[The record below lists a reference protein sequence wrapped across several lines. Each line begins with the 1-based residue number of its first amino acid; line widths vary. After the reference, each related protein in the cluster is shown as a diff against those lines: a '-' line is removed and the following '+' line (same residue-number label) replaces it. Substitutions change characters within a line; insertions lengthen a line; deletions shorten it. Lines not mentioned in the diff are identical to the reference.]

1 MQYIHYLNDFT
12 LDINLTSR
20 TTGLDID
27 PSVIRSIKF
36 FTREGGRCYKCCFK
50 NNTLI
55 NNGTTITAVLN
66 GANLEP
72 GVLRY
77 VVEIEIPNE
86 IYPDSYKKILQEYV
100 SSVELVKGNGSTEDI
115 DVQVM
120 FGDTIDDK
128 FNSYDASILAIE
140 VQGTALSSA
149 LTGIQELNSV
159 QDVSINRIEEVI
171 STIDG
176 GTSGSIDRLDTSVNA
191 LSRDVSALNR
201 SVDTLSSEQETM
213 SQNLSNVTNKVND
226 ISTRFDGFET
236 VLAKK
241 ADVSLLGN
249 YYTTGETYT
258 KTEVDR
264 AIADAALDGQLPA
277 GVVVDADYVHTDNNY
292 TTEDKNKV
300 RDFDLTG
307 YPTNSSLVANYA
319 TKAEL
324 QNVDNNHPT
333 NASVNSTYLKKTEL
347 ADELT
352 DYVQNTSLVT
362 NYATKNDISEFV
374 TIQNVSFWT
383 SEEGFITDNDIS
395 AFATER
401 WVNENYCD
409 LENIDEIICNVVDNN
424 YTFQNKVIDVI
435 NTNTAVK
442 DIPDLST
449 NVLNVSTKLDRD
461 YLTAQSINRD
471 FVKNASLSDYT
482 LNSSLSAN
490 YTTKSEFNEVW
501 TTFVTAEQVD
511 ENYAKKDDVS
521 TFVTS
526 NDVSKYAEA
535 DLVNQQI
542 QALQNILK
550 SIQTETPELTY
561 DASTTTVTA
570 TGPETITMRV
580 DGDSV
585 VNPYT
590 FQDSGDMYHEVTATS
605 QAEYKAV
612 SDTASL
618 IVANFTTFYDS
629 SINYTLNSDKKT
641 VNLKAASPKYSGDVV
656 IPEYANH
663 ANASFKVVGIPNFT
677 FSSCAQLTDISIP
690 KTVTTIGD
698 NAIYSCGA
706 LASISIDSDNRYYDS
721 RDNCNAIIET
731 ATNTLKKGCNNSTI
745 PNSVTSIADSAFSG
759 TTITQM
765 SIPNSVTSIG
775 AYAFSGCSNLA
786 NLTLPN
792 SLITIGEQA
801 FSSCRAVT
809 NITIPNTVTTIGDS
823 AFQYCGL
830 VSINIPST
838 VTSIGQSVFYYCE
851 SLTSATLSSGIET
864 MSKGLFSGCTSLSSC
879 IIPNTVTTIG
889 DQVFSGCTALSSIV
903 IPNSVTSIGKMAFQN
918 TGLSTITIPNSVT
931 SIGDSAY
938 NGCTQ
943 PTSITIPASVTSI
956 GGFAFAG
963 CSAVTSITVNL
974 NNTTYDSRDNC
985 NAIIETATNK
995 MIAGCINSTIPS
1007 TVTEIAGSV
1016 FSGCTGL
1023 SSITIPDT
1031 VTTIGSSAFR
1041 GSGLTSI
1048 TIPNSVTRIE
1058 QLTFGFCNSLTTVV
1072 IGSGVTFI
1080 GQKAFQSSDAIQS
1093 MTILATTPP
1102 TLQSQAAALG
1112 SLGATSLKFPIY
1124 VPAESVSAYKTAF
1137 TGYKNRIQA
1146 IPES

>member
-86 IYPDSYKKILQEYV
+86 VYPDSYKKILQEYV
-100 SSVELVKGNGSTEDI
+100 SSIELVRGNGSTEDI
-115 DVQVM
+115 DIQVM

-128 FNSYDASILAIE
+128 FYSYDASILAIE
-140 VQGTALSSA
+140 VQGAALTSA

-159 QDVSINRIEEVI
+159 QDASINRIEGII

-176 GTSGSIDRLDTSVNA
+176 VTSGSIDRLDTSVNA
-191 LSRDVSALNR
+191 LSRDVSALNG
-201 SVDTLSSEQETM
+201 SVNTLTTEQETM
-213 SQNLSNVTNKVND
+213 SQNLSNVTNSVND
-226 ISTRFDGFET
+226 ISTRVDGFENA
-236 VLAKK
+236 LARK

-511 ENYAKKDDVS
+511 ENYAKIIDVS
-521 TFVTS
+521 NHLTS
-526 NDVSKYAEA
+526 NDVSVYATTSYV
-535 DLVNQQI
+535 DTQI
-542 QALQNILK
+542 GNIQNIL
-550 SIQTETPELTY
+550 QT
-561 DASTTTVTA
+561 
-570 TGPETITMRV
+570 I
-580 DGDSV
+580 
-585 VNPYT
+585 
-590 FQDSGDMYHEVTATS
+590 
-605 QAEYKAV
+605 
-612 SDTASL
+612 
-618 IVANFTTFYDS
+618 
-629 SINYTLNSDKKT
+629 
-641 VNLKAASPKYSGDVV
+641 
-656 IPEYANH
+656 
-663 ANASFKVVGIPNFT
+663 
-677 FSSCAQLTDISIP
+677 
-690 KTVTTIGD
+690 
-698 NAIYSCGA
+698 
-706 LASISIDSDNRYYDS
+706 
-721 RDNCNAIIET
+721 
-731 ATNTLKKGCNNSTI
+731 
-745 PNSVTSIADSAFSG
+745 
-759 TTITQM
+759 
-765 SIPNSVTSIG
+765 
-775 AYAFSGCSNLA
+775 
-786 NLTLPN
+786 
-792 SLITIGEQA
+792 
-801 FSSCRAVT
+801 
-809 NITIPNTVTTIGDS
+809 
-823 AFQYCGL
+823 
-830 VSINIPST
+830 
-838 VTSIGQSVFYYCE
+838 
-851 SLTSATLSSGIET
+851 
-864 MSKGLFSGCTSLSSC
+864 
-879 IIPNTVTTIG
+879 
-889 DQVFSGCTALSSIV
+889 
-903 IPNSVTSIGKMAFQN
+903 
-918 TGLSTITIPNSVT
+918 
-931 SIGDSAY
+931 
-938 NGCTQ
+938 
-943 PTSITIPASVTSI
+943 
-956 GGFAFAG
+956 
-963 CSAVTSITVNL
+963 
-974 NNTTYDSRDNC
+974 
-985 NAIIETATNK
+985 
-995 MIAGCINSTIPS
+995 
-1007 TVTEIAGSV
+1007 
-1016 FSGCTGL
+1016 
-1023 SSITIPDT
+1023 
-1031 VTTIGSSAFR
+1031 
-1041 GSGLTSI
+1041 
-1048 TIPNSVTRIE
+1048 
-1058 QLTFGFCNSLTTVV
+1058 
-1072 IGSGVTFI
+1072 
-1080 GQKAFQSSDAIQS
+1080 
-1093 MTILATTPP
+1093 
-1102 TLQSQAAALG
+1102 
-1112 SLGATSLKFPIY
+1112 
-1124 VPAESVSAYKTAF
+1124 
-1137 TGYKNRIQA
+1137 
-1146 IPES
+1146 

>member
-86 IYPDSYKKILQEYV
+86 NYPDSYKKILQEYV
-100 SSVELVKGNGSTEDI
+100 SSVELVRGNGSTEDI

-236 VLAKK
+236 ALARK
-241 ADVSLLGN
+241 ADVSLLRN

-264 AIADAALDGQLPA
+264 AIADAALDGSLPA

-324 QNVDNNHPT
+324 QNVDDNHPT

-352 DYVQNTSLVT
+352 DYVQNTSLVA
-362 NYATKNDISEFV
+362 NYAKKNDISTFV
-374 TIQNVSFWT
+374 NMADVSFWV
-383 SEEGFITDNDIS
+383 SEEGLITYNDVS
-395 AFATER
+395 QFATER

-449 NVLNVSTKLDRD
+449 NVLNVTTKLNRD
-461 YLTAQSINRD
+461 YLTAQMINRD

-542 QALQNILK
+542 QTLQNILK

-561 DASTTTVTA
+561 DSSTTTVTA
-570 TGPETITMRV
+570 TGPETITMCV
-580 DGDSV
+580 DGESV

-590 FQDSGDMYHEVTATS
+590 FNESGDMYHEVTATS
-605 QAEYKAV
+605 QSEYKAV

-677 FSSCAQLTDISIP
+677 FSSCAQLTGITIP

-698 NAIYSCGA
+698 SAIYSCGA

-745 PNSVTSIADSAFSG
+745 PNSVTSIGDSAFSG
-759 TTITQM
+759 TTITQI
-765 SIPNSVTSIG
+765 SIPDSVTTIGNSAFSDCRNLANLSLSESLTSIGNQAFGWCSALTSITIPNSVTSIG
-775 AYAFSGCSNLA
+775 DSAFTSCGFTTIA
-786 NLTLPN
+786 LP
-792 SLITIGEQA
+792 STVTSIGESV
-801 FSSCRAVT
+801 FSSCRSLTSAT
-809 NITIPNTVTTIGDS
+809 LPSGLETISNKMFSNCYNLSSCNIPNTVTTIGNQAFSECS
-823 AFQYCGL
+823 AL
-830 VSINIPST
+830 
-838 VTSIGQSVFYYCE
+838 TSI
-851 SLTSATLSSGIET
+851 T
-864 MSKGLFSGCTSLSSC
+864 
-879 IIPNTVTTIG
+879 
-889 DQVFSGCTALSSIV
+889 
-903 IPNSVTSIGKMAFQN
+903 IPNSVTSIGRMAFQN
-918 TGLSTITIPNSVT
+918 TGLSTITIPNAVT
-931 SIGDSAY
+931 SIGEYAY

-956 GGFAFAG
+956 GGSAFGG
-963 CSAVTSITVNL
+963 CSAVTSITVNP
-974 NNTTYDSRDNC
+974 NNATYDSRDNC

-1016 FSGCTGL
+1016 FSGCTEL
-1023 SSITIPDT
+1023 SSITIPDS
-1031 VTTIGSSAFR
+1031 VTTIGGSAFR
-1041 GSGLTSI
+1041 GSGITSI
-1048 TIPNSVTRIE
+1048 TIPNTISRIE
-1058 QLTFGFCNSLTTVV
+1058 QLTFGFCIQRSLT
-1072 IGSGVTFI
+1072 
-1080 GQKAFQSSDAIQS
+1080 
-1093 MTILATTPP
+1093 
-1102 TLQSQAAALG
+1102 
-1112 SLGATSLKFPIY
+1112 
-1124 VPAESVSAYKTAF
+1124 
-1137 TGYKNRIQA
+1137 NH
-1146 IPES
+1146 